1 MTKLPPLNSWFH
13 LFTSK
18 TVGLHDNMI
27 VKGRN
32 VGERKIFSH
41 FKSKWKKWNGKC
53 KLWFQW
59 NSTKNI
65 HLQKLS
71 WIGLM
76 GFFDFWGLT
85 FLTPS
90 LAILYGLVTDWD
102 MCPSNAQIA
111 LNGAISSYWWH
122 FIFFQKFQVLLIKCV
137 FPQLRTLTNTLH
149 S

>member
-41 FKSKWKKWNGKC
+41 FKRKWKKWNGKC

-71 WIGLM
+71 TWGFWLLRIDIFNTITRGSLRVSYRLRYVSVQCPDSFEWCNFILLM
-76 GFFDFWGLT
+76 T
-85 FLTPS
+85 F
-90 LAILYGLVTDWD
+90 Y
-102 MCPSNAQIA
+102 
-111 LNGAISSYWWH
+111 
-122 FIFFQKFQVLLIKCV
+122 IFFRKFQVLLIKCV
-137 FPQLRTLTNTLH
+137 FPQLWTLTNNTLH